1 MYSSRFVILATD
13 GLWDYLSDQ
22 EAVEIVAS
30 CMPTEPVEAPAASQS
45 FFSFGLSSRP
55 TPASTEHIDK
65 AKFELL
71 AAERL
76 VNRALEIA
84 AAESGMTLAQLKTL
98 PIGRKRRST
107 HDDTTV
113 VVMYF

>member
-22 EAVEIVAS
+22 EAVDIVAS
-30 CMPTEPVEAPAASQS
+30 CMPSERVEAAASQS